1 MLIGALNPSKSPMGD
16 TVESWDTQDMLRL
29 LKKFSHPF
37 LDRIDM
43 HIQVGNVPYEK
54 LDQSQKG
61 ERSAIIKQRV
71 TEARKIQTERFKH
84 ENIMVNADLEP
95 PLIEKYCTP
104 NASAKDLLKL
114 AMEKLSLSLRSY
126 DKIIKCARTIADLSG
141 EEQIN
146 EIHVSEALQYRI
158 LDRLLI

>member
-1 MLIGALNPSKSPMGD
+1 MLIGELNPSKSPVGD
-16 TVESWDTQDMLRL
+16 TVESWDIHEMLRI

-43 HIQVGNVPYEK
+43 YIQVGNVPYEK

-61 ERSAIIKQRV
+61 ERSETIKQRV

-84 ENIMVNADLEP
+84 ENIRVNADLEP

-104 NASAKDLLKL
+104 NAAAKDLLKL

-126 DKIIKCARTIADLSG
+126 DKIIKCAHTIADLSG
-141 EEQIN
+141 DEQIN

-158 LDRLLI
+158 LDRLLT